1 MDEYR
6 ETILKA
12 IREYEKQFDPVEQY
26 EITDAIGV
34 LYEIVRAINEN
45 FRCRIC
51 PHRDKCKHER
61 EQNGSA

>member
-6 ETILKA
+6 ETILQA

-34 LYEIVRAINEN
+34 LYEIIRATKT
-45 FRCRIC
+45 
-51 PHRDKCKHER
+51 D
-61 EQNGSA
+61 